1 MADFT
6 ITAVEDGYRE
16 WAGEHGT
23 FRIFDVRFEGQQG
36 NGEAEIKRKSSSPAP
51 TVGEVVDA
59 EIVQKAGRKPE
70 LKRVYKPPGGS
81 GPRGNGGGNWRPR
94 SPEETRAINRAVA
107 QKNAIGLLGVELQAG
122 LVAGDAIKASDLLKP
137 RIDWLFD
144 DLQKASES

>member
-16 WAGEHGT
+16 WTGEHGT

-51 TVGEVVDA
+51 TVGEVIDA

-81 GPRGNGGGNWRPR
+81 GPRAGRSPQESAQIVRQHSQHVAILWAATLQKENGGKLPVREGEQPR
-94 SPEETRAINRAVA
+94 
-107 QKNAIGLLGVELQAG
+107 
-122 LVAGDAIKASDLLKP
+122 DWLKHI
-137 RIDWLFD
+137 IDWFD
-144 DLQKASES
+144 QDVKGVQI